1 MENSMEILEETMSSG
16 KYTFELYY
24 DGDDTYLYQC
34 RGEMLYDDD
43 HDEMPEPELWDD
55 AEALADVLE
64 DEGYKCSVEHSE
76 KGWVEVHVSIW

>member
-1 MENSMEILEETMSSG
+1 MENSMEILEETMTSG

-24 DGDDTYLYQC
+24 DGDDTYFYQC
-34 RGEMLYDDD
+34 KGPILYDGEG
-43 HDEMPEPELWDD
+43 DEMPEPGLWDD

-76 KGWVEVHVSIW
+76 KGWVEVYVSIW